1 MKTRIIQ
8 RQTYS
13 GGTFRVAK
21 FHPWKVGA
29 PIRSFTASCT
39 SLSRNI
45 PLSMC
50 LFQGSFTNI
59 RISWFIKP
67 KINKNSCFSRGQK
80 RKKFVP
86 TIFLCN
92 SQIQKA
98 YWADFFFFFFAKP
111 HFNSCE
117 IFSTIYLFHLKLV
130 FTFFITEI
138 LLLL

>member
-98 YWADFFFFFFAKP
+98 YWADFFFFLQNLTLTVVRF
-111 HFNSCE
+111 
-117 IFSTIYLFHLKLV
+117 FSTIYLFHLKLV